1 RVTLR
6 EVFTRAA
13 IRLDSDDHQ
22 RLVRFAFLLLDGDP
36 VRHSAPEDRLAR
48 AHRVVGYALR
58 RRRGDATGPRGGDEA
73 YDVARR
79 RVLRHILRHEQSSRP
94 ARLNPFVRVVPPD
107 VPAEADELRA
117 VLGTL
122 SAPARAGYL

>member
-1 RVTLR
+1 
-6 EVFTRAA
+6 
-13 IRLDSDDHQ
+13 
-22 RLVRFAFLLLDGDP
+22 
-36 VRHSAPEDRLAR
+36 
-48 AHRVVGYALR
+48 GYALR

-94 ARLNPFVRVVPPD
+94 ARVNPFVRVVPPD

-122 SAPARAGYL
+122 SAPARAGYLLVVLDGLTAEAAWHEIGAVTGGRWQHRIVTAASERHRVDVAAAL